1 MLQVRD
7 VHVRFGALTA
17 VGGVDLEVGSGEVVA
32 LMGPSGCGK
41 TTLLRVIAGLHEPDR
56 GTVSWNQRDLT
67 NVPPHRRGLGL
78 MFQDYALF
86 PHLDV
91 GRNVAFGLRM
101 ADWDDETVADRVRQ
115 VLTLVGLE
123 GYELRSIA
131 ALSGGEQQRVAL
143 ARTLAPKPQLI
154 MLDEPI
160 GSLDRTL
167 RDRLMVEMKDLFAD
181 LGLSVLYVTHDQ
193 QEAFAIADRIAVMRS
208 GRLVRVATPEDLWR
222 DPQSAFVARFVG
234 LDNVVLGETVDGVL
248 DLGWARVPMP
258 GAQDGP
264 THAVI
269 PPEAIRL
276 DRDGIEA
283 VMRSS
288 TYRGGSYRLRVRCRN
303 VDLEFF
309 TSEAVAP
316 GARVQLALDPGRI
329 ILLTD

>member
-1 MLQVRD
+1 MLAARN
-7 VHVRFGALTA
+7 VHVRFGDLEA
-17 VGGVDLEVGSGEVVA
+17 VAGVDIDVGAGEVVA

-41 TTLLRVIAGLHEPDR
+41 TTLLRVIAGLQEPER
-56 GTVSWNQRDLT
+56 GSVSWNDRDLT
-67 NVPPHRRGLGL
+67 DVPSHSRGLGL

-91 GRNVAFGLRM
+91 GGNVAFGLRM
-101 ADWDDETVADRVRQ
+101 ADWDDEAATDRVRQ
-115 VLTLVGLE
+115 VLALVGLDGFE
-123 GYELRSIA
+123 RRSIA
-131 ALSGGEQQRVAL
+131 ELSGGEQQRVAL

-167 RDRLMVEMKDLFAD
+167 RDRLMAEMRDLFAD

-208 GRLVRVATPEDLWR
+208 GRLVRVAIPEDLWR
-222 DPQSAFVARFVG
+222 DPRSAFVARFVG
-234 LDNVVLGETVDGVL
+234 LDNVVSGEAADGVL
-248 DLGWARVPMP
+248 DLGWARIPMP
-258 GAQDGP
+258 GSRNG
-264 THAVI
+264 TMHAVI

-276 DRDGIEA
+276 DGGEIDA
-283 VMRSS
+283 VVRAS

-309 TSEAVAP
+309 NSESVPPGTSV
-316 GARVQLALDPGRI
+316 RLALDPERI
-329 ILLTD
+329 LVLSE